1 MFDIVL
7 YAEVEELKCTENV
20 FIFKLVYAEPQ
31 FLAAVL
37 GL

>member
-7 YAEVEELKCTENV
+7 HAEVEELKCTENV
-20 FIFKLVYAEPQ
+20 FIFKLVYSKPQ